1 MGSSDLELIVYKT
14 PTNAEYSSC
23 FQVIFQFNITYQI
36 CLCAYINL
44 KIVIVLIASL
54 NMCIH
59 YAYICSWYTSVYIII
74 NLLYSILLLKKKNNA
89 KYIIR
94 EIDTTT
100 VCYVWS
106 NHRHFCLKHFISKYF
121 SLISEYIFFIV
132 YLTNSICLLKLQ
144 ITWNLSKLGSSLHES
159 HLGICMGTFDQI
171 SYVPYRPLLI
181 PTDNFTSY
189 HTIFDLKY

>member
-59 YAYICSWYTSVYIII
+59 FAYMFMIHLCVYNHKPAVFYFITE
-74 NLLYSILLLKKKNNA
+74 KKNNA

-121 SLISEYIFFIV
+121 SLIREYIFFYSLLNEFNMLV
-132 YLTNSICLLKLQ
+132 KATNNMKL
-144 ITWNLSKLGSSLHES
+144 IKTWKQLAWVTFRYLHEYFWS
-159 HLGICMGTFDQI
+159 
-171 SYVPYRPLLI
+171 
-181 PTDNFTSY
+181 N
-189 HTIFDLKY
+189 

>member
-36 CLCAYINL
+36 CLCAYMYINL

-74 NLLYSILLLKKKNNA
+74 NLLYSILLLKKNNA

-106 NHRHFCLKHFISKYF
+106 NHKHFCLKHFISKYF
-121 SLISEYIFFIV
+121 SLIREYIFFYSLLNEFNMLV
-132 YLTNSICLLKLQ
+132 KATNNMKL
-144 ITWNLSKLGSSLHES
+144 IKTWKQLAWVTFRYLHEYFWS
-159 HLGICMGTFDQI
+159 
-171 SYVPYRPLLI
+171 
-181 PTDNFTSY
+181 N
-189 HTIFDLKY
+189 

>member
-1 MGSSDLELIVYKT
+1 MSLCIYKFKNSNCAHCFFKHVHSLCIYMFMIHLCVYNHK
-14 PTNAEYSSC
+14 PAVFY
-23 FQVIFQFNITYQI
+23 FITD
-36 CLCAYINL
+36 
-44 KIVIVLIASL
+44 
-54 NMCIH
+54 
-59 YAYICSWYTSVYIII
+59 
-74 NLLYSILLLKKKNNA
+74 KKNNA

-159 HLGICMGTFDQI
+159 HLGICMGTFGQI